1 LSVFDSYQMDILQV
15 TPRYP
20 PSVGGIQQH
29 VRELSEHLAELGHDV
44 TVVTTGE
51 PVPDEDSKLDPTVE
65 RLPAYTSYLLAPA
78 VTAEVRSR
86 DPDLVH
92 AHGYHSLT
100 AFFARLGIGDTPF
113 VFTPHYLGRRGSLRR
128 KLLLGS
134 YQLIGQSIFSRADLV
149 IAVSEWEHRLIQEH
163 FAVSSTVIPN
173 GTAVERFSGANSWKH
188 DRPYVFCLGRL
199 EEYKGIHHVVN
210 ALTFLDDDIDL
221 LIAGTGPFE
230 DEIRQIAAANG
241 VSDRVH
247 FLGYVEDE
255 KIPRLYA
262 GAMVHATLSEFECYG
277 LTVAESLAAG
287 TPCVVRDA
295 TALREWTDAD
305 GCVGVNNT
313 APRTVADA
321 IEHASGITPGS
332 SEILSW
338 EEMATQISERY
349 KSVID

>member
-1 LSVFDSYQMDILQV
+1 MDILQV

-51 PVPDEDSKLDPTVE
+51 PVPDGDSKLDPTVE
-65 RLPAYTSYLLAPA
+65 RVPAYTSYLLAPA
-78 VTAEVRSR
+78 VTAEVRRR

-100 AFFARLGIGDTPF
+100 AFFARLGIADTPF

-149 IAVSEWEHRLIQEH
+149 IAVSEWERRLIEEH
-163 FAVSSTVIPN
+163 FAVSPTVVPN

-210 ALTFLDDDIDL
+210 ALTFLDNDIDL
-221 LIAGTGPFE
+221 LIAGTGPFKN
-230 DEIRQIAAANG
+230 EIRQIAAANG

-255 KIPRLYA
+255 KIPQLYA
-262 GAMVHATLSEFECYG
+262 GAIVHATLSEFECYG
-277 LTVAESLAAG
+277 LTVGESLAAG
-287 TPCVVRDA
+287 TPCVVRKA
-295 TALREWTDAD
+295 TALEEWTNTE
-305 GCVGVNNT
+305 GCVGVSDT
-313 APRTVADA
+313 EPAAVADA
-321 IEHASGITPGS
+321 IECASTVTPTISG
-332 SEILSW
+332 ILSW
-338 EEMATQISERY
+338 AEMAAQISERY
-349 KSVID
+349 ESVVK